1 MTWMEHSAKWRR
13 QATALVS
20 ALALVLHIV
29 FMALGAIGPLAFDG
43 DAVQVHA
50 HHAASAAEHD
60 ADSPAKSPEHKPPCC
75 VLSVCHGL
83 PSPPIDHALAFLPR
97 RDAHA
102 AVYGTDR
109 SVAAARIPPLLP
121 VGARAPPALA

>member
-1 MTWMEHSAKWRR
+1 MTWMERSAKWRQ

-29 FMALGAIGPLAFDG
+29 FMALGAMGLSLPRDG
-43 DAVQVHA
+43 ASRVHA
-50 HHAASAAEHD
+50 HHAASAAEHGPD
-60 ADSPAKSPEHKPPCC
+60 NPAKSPEHKPLCC
-75 VLSVCHGL
+75 ILSVCPGL
-83 PSPPIDHALAFLPR
+83 AGPPIDHVLAFLPR

-109 SVAAARIPPLLP
+109 PLAAARIPQLLP